1 MALREKHPDKSL
13 VLWGR
18 NAARVHEIRTSGL
31 QDVTDNLAEAVAEAD
46 LVILAVPIEWI
57 GGDLMYVIQLEL
69 ALRSALGAA
78 TTLFYAYFRAK
89 RLRWVLAL
97 WAQ

>member
-1 MALREKHPDKSL
+1 MVVVAALGHRLLH
-13 VLWGR
+13 
-18 NAARVHEIRTSGL
+18 
-31 QDVTDNLAEAVAEAD
+31 VTLCTEAHQ
-46 LVILAVPIEWI
+46 VILAVPIEWI

-78 TTLFYAYFRAK
+78 TTLFYGYFRAK